1 LQYFTTTAA
10 AYINA
15 IPEER
20 RPFIQKLR
28 EIVKSNL
35 PKGFEEEMNYGMLGF
50 VVPKSIYPKGY
61 HCPPYPALGMIS
73 IASQKNFIGFYHMG
87 LYMHKEL
94 MEWFVG
100 EYPKHTKSKIDM
112 GKSCV
117 RFKKMDDIPYDLIA
131 ELCTKI
137 SVETYIE
144 RYEKA
149 LASHKKK

>member
-1 LQYFTTTAA
+1 MQYFTTSADE
-10 AYINA
+10 YINA

-20 RPFIQKLR
+20 RPYVQKLR
-28 EIVKSNL
+28 EIVKTNL
-35 PKGFEEEMNYGMLGF
+35 PEGFEEEMNYGMLGY

-94 MEWFVG
+94 MNWFVS
-100 EYPKHTKSKIDM
+100 EYPLHCKSKIDM
-112 GKSCV
+112 GKSCI
-117 RFKKMDDIPYDLIA
+117 RFKKMNDIPYDLIA

-137 SVETYIE
+137 SVNAYIE
-144 RYEKA
+144 WYEKG
-149 LASHKKK
+149 LEMIKKK